1 MMMTVLRPLVRLNY
15 SSQNSILIDAT
26 ATATATAAK
35 ARQDGFVDP
44 EPKLRPSQWTCENTL
59 AWTATKRGY
68 GVAEVTGIASTRFSN
83 LRTFRCMSRNLT
95 STCRLLAKCYLSHKR
110 NPVSCVSRKSK
121 QKRLKNGM
129 AKGGMGIS
137 KTARRPVCLS
147 TWLAPFAAGVVGVAI
162 AVDVAAVAALDVAGV
177 MSNHCNCS
185 WGGKWSA
192 HHDSCK
198 MRGEDD
204 L

>member
-1 MMMTVLRPLVRLNY
+1 MTVLRPLVRLNY

-35 ARQDGFVDP
+35 ARQDETTQSQSCGQVSEHVKILWP
-44 EPKLRPSQWTCENTL
+44 EPQRK
-59 AWTATKRGY
+59 

-121 QKRLKNGM
+121 QKRLKNGK

-147 TWLAPFAAGVVGVAI
+147 T
-162 AVDVAAVAALDVAGV
+162 
-177 MSNHCNCS
+177 
-185 WGGKWSA
+185 
-192 HHDSCK
+192 
-198 MRGEDD
+198 
-204 L
+204 